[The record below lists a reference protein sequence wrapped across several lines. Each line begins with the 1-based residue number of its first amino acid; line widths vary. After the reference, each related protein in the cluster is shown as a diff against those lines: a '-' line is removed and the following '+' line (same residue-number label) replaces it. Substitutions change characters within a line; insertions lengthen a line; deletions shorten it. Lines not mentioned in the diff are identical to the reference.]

1 MGKTEKGK
9 DNDLVPKENF
19 CHHLQD
25 TINFSNL
32 DVRTA
37 DSSETPRYVYEIIR
51 VVPHSCGSHIHRHE
65 SLIFHTEGEVFTNN
79 ILVSLLGLTRTVSN
93 ISLFTN
99 LPRFLAVDLDVTLCS
114 PLLPPFHK
122 EHSKLGTTERLLL
135 PRDTTPLPHPLCM
148 TCC

>member
-1 MGKTEKGK
+1 MF
-9 DNDLVPKENF
+9 PKKKI
-19 CHHLQD
+19 CHHLQG

-37 DSSETPRYVYEIIR
+37 GSSETPKCVYEIIR
-51 VVPHSCGSHIHRHE
+51 VVPHSCASHILRHE
-65 SLIFHTEGEVFTNN
+65 SLVVHTEGEVFTNN

-93 ISLFTN
+93 ISLFMN

-122 EHSKLGTTERLLL
+122 EHSKLGTTECLLL
-135 PRDTTPLPHPLCM
+135 QRDNTPLPHPLCM
-148 TCC
+148 TCR